1 MDIQSMDSPETDTHY
16 YSLNQLNE
24 GASHMRFAM
33 RKLSHLPGM
42 DGERLGQYLTTLEE
56 LRASVSSMAMDVLQ
70 AEEETQRRHRGQQAK
85 MITVSPGKTRH

>member
-1 MDIQSMDSPETDTHY
+1 VDINQMDSPETDTHY

-42 DGERLGQYLTTLEE
+42 DGDQLGEYLDALEE
-56 LRASVSSMAMDVLQ
+56 LRASISSMVMHVLQ
-70 AEEETQRRHRGQQAK
+70 QEEEAQRQHRARHSK
-85 MITVSPGKTRH
+85 TITIAPSDDN

>member
-1 MDIQSMDSPETDTHY
+1 MDINQMDSPETDTHY

-42 DGERLGQYLTTLEE
+42 DGERLGEYLDTLEE
-56 LRASVSSMAMDVLQ
+56 LRASISSMVMHVLQ
-70 AEEETQRRHRGQQAK
+70 QEEEAQRQHRARHPK
-85 MITVSPGKTRH
+85 TITIAPSDDN